1 MSTPDPMRRITI
13 IKKAKGISPGYQVKI
28 YPANSN
34 SRNYYSKFFLGLDEA
49 SLVMAKSHRDIMEEK
64 YGIDPNDSGIYRPR
78 KKYAGNEYPGVQIK
92 IEDRKNRLYAYVVAV
107 KHYRDAETNKT
118 KKVMKAY
125 NITKLGLAKAYA
137 FAVKTRCD
145 FTGFQP
151 PESLVVPE
159 LTTKQVSILNKKGCD
174 MDFILQPY
182 IPTWIKK

>member
-1 MSTPDPMRRITI
+1 MPIPDPMRRITI

-34 SRNYYSKFFLGLDEA
+34 SRNYYSKFFHGLHET
-49 SLVMAKSHRDIMEEK
+49 SLIMAKLHRDCMENK
-64 YGIDPNDSGIYRPR
+64 LGIDPNDSGKYKPR
-78 KKYAGNEYPGVQIK
+78 KKHGDSEYPGVQIK
-92 IEDRKNRLYAYVVAV
+92 IEDRKDRLYAYVVAV

-137 FAVKTRCD
+137 CAVKTRCE
-145 FTGFQP
+145 FAGFQL
-151 PESLVVPE
+151 PESLVIPE
-159 LTTKQVSILNKKGCD
+159 LTTKQVFILNKKGCD

-182 IPTWIKK
+182 TPTWIKK